1 MKKNISIAVITYNSE
16 KTVLETLNSIATQ
29 TYGTDFIELI
39 ISDDGSADNTTG
51 VIDEWLRKYGDNF
64 NKVVFIKNEN
74 NLGVSK
80 NINMAWRASTSEWI
94 KTVAGDD
101 ILLPSCI
108 ADNVAFLAKDSDV
121 SNIGAVFSLLQIFS
135 ADSSLKK
142 RYIGVAPSRV
152 YLNFFKLTPNEQ
164 YSYLK
169 EHGIPMAPSSFIQR
183 SALISVN
190 YADERFRLIE
200 DYPLWLKM
208 SQHGFSLRFLDKN
221 TVMYRKS
228 ESISSSQ
235 SKIINENFLYEV
247 SLIDELIIFPKL
259 SKRDFFFKIRK
270 RLWSKL
276 MRYIV
281 RIFDN
286 KKSVYSDTLV
296 MGINFLKP
304 GFISF
309 QMYKMKLH
317 LISKLPMNINEGKR
331 KD

>member
-1 MKKNISIAVITYNSE
+1 MKKIISVALITYNSE
-16 KTVLETLNSIATQ
+16 KTVLETLNSIASQ
-29 TYGTDFIELI
+29 TYGADFIELV
-39 ISDDGSADNTTG
+39 ISDDGSEDNTIEIIG
-51 VIDEWLRKYGDNF
+51 EWLKNNESSF
-64 NKVVFIKNEN
+64 KKIIFIKNVN

-94 KTVAGDD
+94 KTIAGDD

-108 ADNVAFLAKDSDV
+108 ADNISFLAKESDV

-135 ADSSLKK
+135 TDYDLKK
-142 RYIGVAPSRV
+142 RYIGVTPSPA
-152 YLNFFKLTPNEQ
+152 YLKFFTLTPSEQ

-169 EHGIPMAPSSFIQR
+169 VHGIPMAPSSFIQR
-183 SALISVN
+183 SALISVD

-200 DYPLWLKM
+200 DYPLWLKL
-208 SQHGFSLRFLDKN
+208 SQHGFTLRFLDKK

-235 SKIINENFLYEV
+235 SKIINESFLHEI
-247 SLIDELIIFPKL
+247 SLIDELIIIPRL
-259 SKRDFFFKIRK
+259 SKYDFIFKIRK

-276 MRYIV
+276 MRYVV

-286 KKSVYSDTLV
+286 KKSFYSDVSV
-296 MGINFLKP
+296 MGVNFLKP

-309 QMYKMKLH
+309 QIYKMKLH
-317 LISKLPMNINEGKR
+317 LISKLSRDISEGNK
-331 KD
+331 

>member
-1 MKKNISIAVITYNSE
+1 MKKIISVALITYNSE
-16 KTVLETLNSIATQ
+16 KTVLETLNSIASQ
-29 TYGTDFIELI
+29 TYGTDFIELV
-39 ISDDGSADNTTG
+39 ISDDGSKDNTIG
-51 VIDEWLRKYGDNF
+51 VIGEWLKNNENSF
-64 NKVVFIKNEN
+64 KKIIFIKNEN

-94 KTVAGDD
+94 KTIAGDD

-108 ADNVAFLAKDSDV
+108 ADNVSFLAKESDSE
-121 SNIGAVFSLLQIFS
+121 NIGAVFSLLQIFS
-135 ADSSLKK
+135 ADCDLKK
-142 RYIGVAPSRV
+142 RYIGVTPSPA
-152 YLNFFKLTPNEQ
+152 YLRFFTLTPSEQ

-169 EHGIPMAPSSFIQR
+169 VHGIPMAPSSFIQR
-183 SALISVN
+183 NALISVN
-190 YADERFRLIE
+190 YADERFHLIE
-200 DYPLWLKM
+200 DYPLWLNL
-208 SQHGFSLRFLDKN
+208 SQHGFALRFLDKK

-235 SKIINENFLYEV
+235 SKIINESYLHEI
-247 SLIDELIIFPKL
+247 SLIDELIIIPRL
-259 SKRDFFFKIRK
+259 SKSDFIFKIRK

-286 KKSVYSDTLV
+286 KKSFYSDVLV

-317 LISKLPMNINEGKR
+317 LISKLPININEGK
-331 KD
+331 KND